1 MKILTDVVL
10 RAHWFKT
17 YDNEYA
23 VDENTI
29 LTPAA
34 KDFVKEHDIRLVCR
48 NKPCAHRARAAA
60 DADAVPAVSCVAG
73 TDDGYKTM
81 TVTPIKRGSDGSPV
95 YINDAT
101 GEAMTAKP
109 EYMTHLY
116 GNHLVPK
123 TNPRIALRGQLD
135 RLEAYIMQVQV
146 LARRKKAE
154 NLVGHLSEI
163 LDFVRMLMRA
173 EVLDKPVSEVHLLG
187 MDGEQLRYESHHVRE
202 IYGISHPSPEYTM
215 GALCMA
221 LNRLRTEVR
230 GAELSAAKAF
240 CDGGGCIRPD
250 IVEALNR
257 LSSCIYIL
265 FLREL
270 TGKCGDGGGL
280 GDAQKDPAC
289 RKRASSL
296 PKKRSDRAILV
307 EASGRHVHL
316 TQKALETLFGKGS
329 LTKKSDLSQPGQ
341 YAAKERVT
349 LMTSKGEL
357 ERVAV
362 LGPVRD
368 EVQVEISLTDAKIL
382 GLSVPVN
389 LSGDLTGAA
398 DVIIAGPAGIYNAVG
413 SVIAAKAHIHMT
425 PEDAVDFGVEDK
437 DIVAVRLE
445 SERPV
450 TIEEVVV
457 RVSDKFSLAMHLDY
471 DEANAARFKKGGTGY
486 MIRR

>member
-17 YDNEYA
+17 YDNEYP
-23 VDENTI
+23 VDEDTI

-34 KDFVKEHDIRLVCR
+34 KDFIKEQDIRLVYPDRVCADSGAAY
-48 NKPCAHRARAAA
+48 KP
-60 DADAVPAVSCVAG
+60 
-73 TDDGYKTM
+73 M
-81 TVTPIKRGSDGSPV
+81 TVTPVKRDGSGSPV
-95 YINDAT
+95 YIDDAT

-109 EYMTHLY
+109 EHMTHLY

-123 TNPRIALRGQLD
+123 TDPRIALRGQLD
-135 RLEAYIMQVQV
+135 SLEAGIMQVQV
-146 LARRKKAE
+146 LARQKNAE
-154 NLVGHLSEI
+154 KLVGDLSEI
-163 LDFVRMLMRA
+163 LDFVRALMRA
-173 EVLDKPVSEVHLLG
+173 QVLDEPVPKIHLLG
-187 MDGEQLRYESHHVRE
+187 MDSGQLRYESHHVRE
-202 IYGISHPSPEYTM
+202 IYGINHPTPEYTM
-215 GALCMA
+215 GGLCTA

-230 GAELSAAKAF
+230 QAELSAARAF
-240 CDGGGCIRPD
+240 CDGGCIRTD

-270 TGKCGDGGGL
+270 TGKYGDGKV
-280 GDAQKDPAC
+280 QK
-289 RKRASSL
+289 ASDCHKQAESL
-296 PKKRSDRAILV
+296 TEKRSGMAIPV

-316 TQKALETLFGKGS
+316 TQKALETLFGRDS

-389 LSGDLTGAA
+389 LSGNLTGAA

-425 PEDAVDFGVEDK
+425 PEDAVKFGVEDK
-437 DIVAVRLE
+437 DVVAVRLE
-445 SERPV
+445 SDRPV

-471 DEANAARFKKGGTGY
+471 DEANAARFKKGGSGY
-486 MIRR
+486 IIRR